1 MPSSRAAKAAAQQPA
16 RAGKVATERT
26 AAQPRDGLVEM
37 RIQGL
42 GVIEDATLELG
53 PGLTVV
59 TGETGAGKTMVVQG
73 LALLLGGRPDAGMIR
88 AGSDRV
94 IVEGRL
100 RVAPD
105 GEVAARALDAGADLD
120 DGELILSRIVS
131 GEGRSRAQLG
141 GRGVPAGVL
150 AELAER
156 WIAVHGQADQQRL
169 LKPATQRRALD
180 RFGGDDVAEALA
192 GYADAYTSFVQ
203 ARRELDDLT
212 AHADNRARELDL
224 LRFGLAE
231 IDAVAPEAAEEAML
245 AAEVER
251 LSHADALRSAAVQA
265 HSLLGGDEDGPDQAA
280 DVGLALAAT
289 RRVLDPV
296 GGHDPLLASLSSR
309 IQEAA
314 FLLADI
320 AGDLAAYVD
329 DVEADPLRLA
339 AAQERQAALAV
350 LTRRYQGGTAGPGVA
365 AVLAWADRARTDVL
379 ALDEADDRLEL
390 LRSQVDVLEE
400 DLRTAALRLSA
411 ARGRAAEGFA
421 HAVAAE
427 LAELAMPHAR
437 LRVDLDR
444 TDDAEGIDLD
454 GRRVAF
460 GPNGVDEVEIALAA
474 HPGAAFRPLAKGAS
488 GGELSRIMLGI
499 EVVLAGQ
506 DPVPTFVFDEVDAG
520 VGGRAAVEIGRRL
533 ARLARDAQVLV
544 VTHLPQVAAFADQ
557 HLLVSKSDD
566 GSVTSSDVRRL
577 EGQDRV
583 RELSRMLAGL
593 DDSVLAQGHAE
604 ELLATAALAKQGG

>member
-1 MPSSRAAKAAAQQPA
+1 MP
-16 RAGKVATERT
+16 TERKPQPKVPSART
-26 AAQPRDGLVEM
+26 APPRDGLVEM

-42 GVIEDATLELG
+42 GVIDDATLELG

-73 LALLLGGRPDAGMIR
+73 LALLLGGRPDVGMIR
-88 AGSDRV
+88 AGADRAV
-94 IVEGRL
+94 VEGRL
-100 RVAPD
+100 RVPPD
-105 GEVAARALDAGADLD
+105 GEVAVRAMDAGADLD
-120 DGELILSRIVS
+120 DGELILSRVLS
-131 GEGRSRAQLG
+131 GEGRSRATLG

-156 WIAVHGQADQQRL
+156 WIVVHGQSDQQRL
-169 LKPATQRRALD
+169 LKPSTQRRALD
-180 RFGGDDVAEALA
+180 RFGGEVVAEALA
-192 GYADAYTSFVQ
+192 AYSGAYSAFVQ
-203 ARRELDDLT
+203 ARRELDELT
-212 AHADNRARELDL
+212 AQAGSRARELDL

-231 IDAVAPEAAEEAML
+231 IDAVTPEAGEDL
-245 AAEVER
+245 ALASEVER
-251 LSHADALRSAAVQA
+251 LSHADALRTAAAQA
-265 HSLLGGDEDGPDQAA
+265 HTLLGGDDDGTEPST
-280 DVGLALAAT
+280 DVGATLAAA

-296 GGHDPLLASLSSR
+296 GGHDPLLAGLSAR
-309 IQEAA
+309 IQEAG

-329 DVEADPLRLA
+329 DVESDPVRLA
-339 AAQERQAALAV
+339 AVQDRQAALAG
-350 LTRRYQGGTAGPGVA
+350 LTRKYGP
-365 AVLAWADRARTDVL
+365 AVGDVIAWAERARADVL
-379 ALDEADDRLEL
+379 ALDDADDRLALLGDQVGQLEADLIAKAVEL
-390 LRSQVDVLEE
+390 S
-400 DLRTAALRLSA
+400 TARA
-411 ARGRAAEGFA
+411 AAAEGFA
-421 HAVAAE
+421 TAVGAE
-427 LAELAMPHAR
+427 LTELAMPHAR
-437 LRVDLDR
+437 LQVDLTH
-444 TDDAEGIDLD
+444 TDDSAGIDVD

-460 GPNGVDEVEIALAA
+460 GPYGIDEVEISLAA

-488 GGELSRIMLGI
+488 GGELSRVMLGI

-566 GSVTSSDVRRL
+566 GLVTSSDVRRL
-577 EGQDRV
+577 EGSDRV

-593 DDSVLAQGHAE
+593 DDSALAQGHAE
-604 ELLATAALAKQGG
+604 ELLATAAQAKQVG

>member
-1 MPSSRAAKAAAQQPA
+1 MATRRKPA
-16 RAGKVATERT
+16 PQRE
-26 AAQPRDGLVEM
+26 GLLEM

-42 GVIEDATLELG
+42 GVIEDAVLDLG

-73 LALLLGGRPDAGMIR
+73 LALLLGAKPDAGMIR
-88 AGSDRV
+88 TGADRAV
-94 IVEGRL
+94 VEGRL
-100 RVAPD
+100 RVSPE

-131 GEGRSRAQLG
+131 AEGRSRAQLG
-141 GRGVPAGVL
+141 GRGVPAAVL
-150 AELAER
+150 GELAER
-156 WIAVHGQADQQRL
+156 WVAVHGQSDQQRL
-169 LKPATQRRALD
+169 LRPATQRRALD
-180 RFGGDDVAEALA
+180 RFGGEDLAGALA
-192 GYADAYTSFVQ
+192 AYGDAYTGFTR

-212 AHADNRARELDL
+212 THADARARELDL

-231 IDAVAPEAAEEAML
+231 IEAVAPEPGEDNIL
-245 AAEVER
+245 ASEVER
-251 LSHADALRSAAVQA
+251 LSHADALRTAAAQA
-265 HSLLGGDEDGPDQAA
+265 HTLLGGDEDSTA
-280 DVGLALAAT
+280 DVGTVLAGA
-289 RRVLDPV
+289 RRVLEPV
-296 GGHDPLLASLSSR
+296 GVHDPLLASLSAR

-314 FLLADI
+314 YLLVDI

-339 AAQERQAALAV
+339 VAQERQASLAV
-350 LTRRYQGGTAGPGVA
+350 LTRKYGPDVA
-365 AVLAWADRARTDVL
+365 AVLAWAERAHADVL
-379 ALDEADDRLEL
+379 ALDDADDRVGRLRGEVGLLEQQL
-390 LRSQVDVLEE
+390 QTWAS
-400 DLRTAALRLSA
+400 ALTQ
-411 ARGRAAEGFA
+411 ARRRAADGFA
-421 HAVAAE
+421 TAVAAE

-437 LRVDLDR
+437 LQVDLNRSAD
-444 TDDAEGIDLD
+444 EQGLELD
-454 GRRVAF
+454 GTRVAY
-460 GPNGVDEVEIALAA
+460 GPYGVDEVEILLAP
-474 HPGAAFRPLAKGAS
+474 HPGAAFRPLVKGAS
-488 GGELSRIMLGI
+488 GGELSRVMLGI

-557 HLLVSKSDD
+557 HLVVSKSDD
-566 GSVTSSDVRRL
+566 GTVTSSDVRRV

-593 DDSVLAQGHAE
+593 DDSALAQGHAE
-604 ELLATAALAKQGG
+604 ELLATAAEAKQAG

>member
-1 MPSSRAAKAAAQQPA
+1 MATRRKPAAEPSRAP
-16 RAGKVATERT
+16 E
-26 AAQPRDGLVEM
+26 GLLEM

-42 GVIEDATLELG
+42 GVIDDAVLELG

-73 LALLLGGRPDAGMIR
+73 LALLLGGKPDVGMIR
-88 AGSDRV
+88 NGAERAV
-94 IVEGRL
+94 VEGRL
-100 RVAPD
+100 RVSPD
-105 GEVAARALDAGADLD
+105 GAVAARALDAGADLD

-131 GEGRSRAQLG
+131 AEGRSRAQLG

-150 AELAER
+150 GELAER
-156 WIAVHGQADQQRL
+156 WVAVHGQSDQQRL

-180 RFGGDDVAEALA
+180 RFGGDEVARALA
-192 GYADAYTSFVQ
+192 MYGVAYDGFVQ
-203 ARRELDDLT
+203 ARRELDELT
-212 AHADNRARELDL
+212 TKADSRARELDL

-231 IDAVAPEAAEEAML
+231 IDAVAPEAGEDATL
-245 AAEVER
+245 ASEVER
-251 LSHADALRSAAVQA
+251 LSHADALRTAAAQA
-265 HSLLGGDEDGPDQAA
+265 HTLLGGDDETEA
-280 DVGLALAAT
+280 DVGSALAAA
-289 RRVLDPV
+289 RRVLEPV
-296 GGHDPLLASLSSR
+296 GVHDPLLASLSTR
-309 IQEAA
+309 IHEAA
-314 FLLADI
+314 YLLADI
-320 AGDLAAYVD
+320 AGDLAAYVE

-339 AAQERQAALAV
+339 AAQDRQAALAA
-350 LTRRYQGGTAGPGVA
+350 LTRKYGSDVA
-365 AVLAWADRARTDVL
+365 AVLAWAGRARADVL
-379 ALDEADDRLEL
+379 ALDSADDRLAL
-390 LRSQVDVLEE
+390 LRDQVGVLEQRLQVAAT
-400 DLRTAALRLSA
+400 DLSD
-411 ARGRAAEGFA
+411 ARRRAADGFA
-421 HAVAAE
+421 AAVAAE

-437 LRVDLDR
+437 LQVDLNR
-444 TDDAEGIDLD
+444 SSDAAGLELD
-454 GRRVAF
+454 GARVSF
-460 GPNGVDEVEIALAA
+460 GPYGVDEVEILMAA
-474 HPGAAFRPLAKGAS
+474 HPGASFRPLARGAS
-488 GGELSRIMLGI
+488 GGELSRVMLGI

-593 DDSVLAQGHAE
+593 DESLLAQGHAE
-604 ELLATAALAKQGG
+604 ELLATAAEAKRAG

>member
-1 MPSSRAAKAAAQQPA
+1 MPTDRRTAKAA
-16 RAGKVATERT
+16 KVPTERT
-26 AAQPRDGLVEM
+26 APPRDGLVEM

-42 GVIEDATLELG
+42 GVIDDATLELG

-59 TGETGAGKTMVVQG
+59 TGETGAGKTMVVHG
-73 LALLLGGRPDAGMIR
+73 LALLLGGKPDIGMIR
-88 AGSDRV
+88 AGADRAV
-94 IVEGRL
+94 VEGRL
-100 RVAPD
+100 RVPPE
-105 GEVAARALDAGADLD
+105 GEVATRALDAGADLD
-120 DGELILSRIVS
+120 DGELILSRIIS

-150 AELAER
+150 GELAER
-156 WIAVHGQADQQRL
+156 WIAVHGQSDQQRL
-169 LKPATQRRALD
+169 LKPSTQRRALD
-180 RFGGDDVAEALA
+180 RFGGSVVAEALEA
-192 GYADAYTSFVQ
+192 YVGAYTFFVQ
-203 ARRELDDLT
+203 ARRELEALT
-212 AHADNRARELDL
+212 AQTDSRARELDL

-231 IDAVAPEAAEEAML
+231 IDVVAPEAGEDTTL
-245 AAEVER
+245 ASEVER
-251 LSHADALRSAAVQA
+251 LSHADALRTAAAQA
-265 HSLLGGDEDGPDQAA
+265 HTLLGGDDDSTEPST
-280 DVGLALAAT
+280 DVGVTLAAA
-289 RRVLDPV
+289 RRVLEPV
-296 GGHDPLLASLSSR
+296 GGHDPLLASLSAR
-309 IQEAA
+309 IHEAG

-329 DVEADPLRLA
+329 DVEADPVRLA
-339 AAQERQAALAV
+339 AVQDRQAALAV
-350 LTRRYQGGTAGPGVA
+350 LTRKYGPGVGD
-365 AVLAWADRARTDVL
+365 VIAWAARARVDVL
-379 ALDEADDRLEL
+379 ALDNADDRLAL
-390 LRSQVDVLEE
+390 LTSQVGDLEA
-400 DLRTAALRLSA
+400 DLVAKASALSSA
-411 ARGRAAEGFA
+411 RAEAGAGFA
-421 HAVAAE
+421 RAVGAE

-437 LRVDLDR
+437 LQVELSR
-444 TDDAEGIDLD
+444 TDDVAGLELD

-460 GPNGVDEVEIALAA
+460 GPYGVDEVEIALAA

-488 GGELSRIMLGI
+488 GGELSRVMLGI

-533 ARLARDAQVLV
+533 ARLARDAQVIV

-593 DDSVLAQGHAE
+593 DDSALAQGHAE
-604 ELLATAALAKQGG
+604 ELLATAAQAKQVG

>member
-1 MPSSRAAKAAAQQPA
+1 MSSRT
-16 RAGKVATERT
+16 RKVPTART
-26 AAQPRDGLVEM
+26 APPRDGLVEM

-42 GVIEDATLELG
+42 GVIDDATLELG

-73 LALLLGGRPDAGMIR
+73 LALLLGGKPDVGMIR
-88 AGSDRV
+88 AGADRAV
-94 IVEGRL
+94 VEGRL
-100 RVAPD
+100 RVPPD
-105 GEVAARALDAGADLD
+105 GDVAARALEAGADLD
-120 DGELILSRIVS
+120 DGELILTRIVS
-131 GEGRSRAQLG
+131 GEGRSRATLG
-141 GRGVPAGVL
+141 GRAVPAAVL
-150 AELAER
+150 GELAER
-156 WIAVHGQADQQRL
+156 WVAVHGQSDQQRL
-169 LKPATQRRALD
+169 LKPSTQRRALD
-180 RFGGDDVAEALA
+180 RFGGEAVADALT
-192 GYADAYTSFVQ
+192 GYASAYTVFVQ
-203 ARRELDDLT
+203 ARRELDELT
-212 AHADNRARELDL
+212 AQADTRARELDL

-231 IDAVAPEAAEEAML
+231 IDAVVPEEGEDATL
-245 AAEVER
+245 ASEVER
-251 LSHADALRSAAVQA
+251 LSHADALRTAASQA
-265 HSLLGGDEDGPDQAA
+265 HTLLMGDEDSSDAST
-280 DVGLALAAT
+280 DVGVTLAAA
-289 RRVLDPV
+289 RRVLEPV
-296 GGHDPLLASLSSR
+296 GGHDPLLASLSAR
-309 IQEAA
+309 IQEAG

-329 DVEADPLRLA
+329 DVEADPVRLA
-339 AAQERQAALAV
+339 TVQDRQAALAT
-350 LTRRYQGGTAGPGVA
+350 LTRKYGPGVA
-365 AVLAWADRARTDVL
+365 GVLAWADRARADVL
-379 ALDEADDRLEL
+379 ALDNADDRLAL
-390 LRSQVDVLEE
+390 LTSQVDDLEA
-400 DLRTAALRLSA
+400 DLRVKATTLSA
-411 ARGRAAEGFA
+411 ARQVAADGFA
-421 HAVAAE
+421 QAVAAE

-437 LRVDLDR
+437 LQVDLTR
-444 TDDAEGIDLD
+444 ADDVAGLELD

-460 GPNGVDEVEIALAA
+460 GPYGVDEVEIALAA

-488 GGELSRIMLGI
+488 GGELSRVMLGI

-593 DDSVLAQGHAE
+593 DDSLLAQGHAE
-604 ELLATAALAKQGG
+604 ELLATAAQSKQVG